1 MLTDSF
7 KEIGRINKSLELHVD
22 LVITGGGMAGSCAAI
37 TAAREG
43 LKVVLLQDRPVL
55 GGNASSEV
63 RLWILGATSHMGNN
77 NRWAREGGVIDEILV
92 ENLYRNKEGNPL
104 IFDTIMLEKVHEEPN
119 IHLLLNTVVH
129 EVNKK
134 DQRTIDSIKAFCSQ
148 NSTEYIVKAPLFCDA
163 SGDGIVSFLAGASF
177 RMGAESKEEF
187 GELFAPDKS
196 FGELLGH
203 SLYFYSKKTEHPV
216 KYVAPSYAL
225 KDISEITK
233 YRIISK
239 DDQGCRFWW
248 IEFGG
253 RKDTIYDTETIKWEL
268 WKVIYGIWN
277 HIKNSGE
284 YDEVDNLTLEW
295 VGTIPGKRE
304 SRRFEGLYMLKQQDI
319 VEQTVFPDTVA
330 YGGWALDLH
339 PADGVYSNLPG
350 CVQYHSKGTY
360 TIPLRS
366 YISKDID
373 NLLFAGRIISAS
385 HVAFGSSRVM
395 ATCAFGGQAVAMAAS
410 QCIEKQI
417 KPAELLLNGNI
428 KDLQHK
434 LYLSGQGIPEI
445 SINKNA
451 NLLSQATISATSEY
465 KLSKLSGDDTWFDLD
480 IGIAQ
485 LLPLEKGI
493 AYTFSLNVAANN
505 DTVMQVALRTSSR
518 LGHYTPDETKEV
530 ITIPIKKGVQ
540 TVDIPCKTILD
551 EDQYAFLTI
560 LKNSDLKVLCSDERL
575 SGVVSVFNG
584 KNKAVNNNG
593 KQTPPEGSGI
603 DTFEFWIPKRRP
615 EGRNLAFSVYP
626 ALQLYKT
633 DHLNNGNTRPFVRT
647 NAWAADLSD
656 PTPGLTFQW
665 KEPQSISEITLF
677 FDTDYDHAME
687 SVLMGHPEDVIP
699 FVVRDYDIFDEH
711 GKNIFSKRD
720 NYQTI
725 NKINFDEPILTNQ
738 LEIRFNR
745 NGGKVPVAL
754 FEVIVR

>member
-1 MLTDSF
+1 MLTDSY
-7 KEIGRINKSLELHVD
+7 KEIGRIHKSLELHFD

-43 LKVVLLQDRPVL
+43 LKVALVQDRPVL

-104 IFDTIMLEKVHEEPN
+104 ILDTIILEKVHEESN
-119 IHLLLNTVVH
+119 IQLLLNTVVH

-134 DQRTIDSIKAFCSQ
+134 DSRTIDSIKAFCSQ
-148 NSTEYIVKAPLFCDA
+148 NSTEYNLNAPLFCDA

-187 GELFAPDKS
+187 GELFAPDKT

-216 KYVAPSYAL
+216 KYIAPSYAL
-225 KDISEITK
+225 KDIQEITK
-233 YRIISK
+233 YRIVSK

-268 WKVIYGIWN
+268 WKIIYGIWN

-304 SRRFEGLYMLKQQDI
+304 SRRFEGLYMMKQQD
-319 VEQTVFPDTVA
+319 VVDQTVFHDAVA

-339 PADGVYSNLPG
+339 PADGAYSNLPG
-350 CVQYHSKGTY
+350 CVQYHSKGIY

-373 NLLFAGRIISAS
+373 NLLYAGRIISAS
-385 HVAFGSSRVM
+385 HVAFGSTRVM
-395 ATCAFGGQAVAMAAS
+395 GTCALGGQAVALAAS

-428 KDLQHK
+428 KDLQQK
-434 LYLSGQGIPEI
+434 LYDFGQGIPGI
-445 SINKNA
+445 PITNKP
-451 NLLSQATISATSEY
+451 NLLSQATITATSEY
-465 KLSKLSGDDTWFDLD
+465 KLSTLSGEDTWFDLD
-480 IGIAQ
+480 IGVAQ
-485 LLPLEKGI
+485 LLPLEKDI
-493 AYTFSLNVAANN
+493 AYTFSLNLTASN
-505 DTVMQVALRTSSR
+505 DTVMQVELRTSTR
-518 LGHYTPDETKEV
+518 LGNYTPDKVNEV
-530 ITIPIKKGVQ
+530 VTIPLKKGAHQVE
-540 TVDIPCKTILD
+540 VPFKTKLD
-551 EDQYAFLTI
+551 ADQYAFLTI
-560 LKNSDLKVLCSDERL
+560 IKNSDLKVLCSEERL
-575 SGVVSVFNG
+575 SGIVSVFNG

-603 DTFEFWIPKRRP
+603 DAFEFWIPMRRP
-615 EGRNLAFSVYP
+615 KGRNLAFSVHP
-626 ALQLYKT
+626 ALHLYKT
-633 DHLNNGNTRPFVRT
+633 DHLKNGCTRPFLTT
-647 NAWAADLSD
+647 NAWAADFSD
-656 PTPGLTFQW
+656 ESPGIHFLWNKQ
-665 KEPQSISEITLF
+665 QSISEITLF

-687 SVLMGHPEDVIP
+687 SVLMGHPEDVMP
-699 FVVRDYDIFDEH
+699 FVVRDYDIFDAS
-711 GKNIFSKRD
+711 GKNMFSKRD
-720 NYQTI
+720 NYQSI
-725 NKINFDEPILTNQ
+725 NKIHFDEPILTNQ
-738 LEIRFNR
+738 LEIRFKQ
-745 NGGKVPVAL
+745 NGANVPIAL
-754 FEVIVR
+754 FEVVVK